1 MVNNYLLNS
10 GQGLLRNT
18 FALYLKM
25 ELSFFCTQISF
36 PCNILS
42 LVICNFQPY
51 FKSTKYLNIQ
61 TYDFKEINVLDG
73 QL

>member
-25 ELSFFCTQISF
+25 ELSFFCIQISF
-36 PCNILS
+36 PCNILP